1 MEKKTRLRDL
11 QQIHRAHN
19 TYCESMGQFRIPFR
33 DCQTKGLLVLLQEAR
48 ILRQREITYLKEQ
61 KTRPGYQDYVKDWED
76 EDRKY
81 HEEEKMRLE
90 VVIEALKKGSNK
102 SMKTKFLHR
111 WVSICSAHQ
120 EHQEDCSMCDAGNW
134 QFIPAMWISSLFFMV
149 SPRLWRWW
157 MNARGLRFTFT
168 SGKTG
173 EKVVEPF
180 RKK

>member
-90 VVIEALKKGSNK
+90 VVIEALKKELSTREHVPN
-102 SMKTKFLHR
+102 
-111 WVSICSAHQ
+111 SI
-120 EHQEDCSMCDAGNW
+120 ERKE
-134 QFIPAMWISSLFFMV
+134 I
-149 SPRLWRWW
+149 
-157 MNARGLRFTFT
+157 
-168 SGKTG
+168 
-173 EKVVEPF
+173 
-180 RKK
+180 RKKRAQTKA